1 MTTSVPILMYHEVS
15 ARLDQRYRK
24 YTLTPREL
32 ERQLDWLRAHAYET
46 VTMDDVLAA
55 WRGERALPVNPVAI
69 TFDDGGRDC
78 LEHAVPALAQRGFTA
93 TFYIVAGVVGA
104 PMRWLRQEIGFELQA
119 ADWPAL
125 WAAEQAG
132 MHCEAHS
139 ITHPRLGTV
148 DAATCRDELAR
159 GRAMLEDGLGHA
171 VTHLAYPFGSFS
183 EETRTIARE
192 AGYLTACTT
201 EEAIASTLEDELL
214 ALPRVPILGTESFKE
229 FTHRVRTS
237 QRASALQLRLERV
250 AERFGLSRQPPR
262 S

>member
-1 MTTSVPILMYHEVS
+1 MTAAVPILMYHEVS
-15 ARLDQRYRK
+15 ARLDPRYRK
-24 YTLTPREL
+24 YTLTPQEL
-32 ERQLDWLRAHAYET
+32 ERQLDWLRANDYRT
-46 VTMDDVLAA
+46 VSMDDVLAA
-55 WRGERALPVNPVAI
+55 WRGARALPAKPVAI

-78 LEHAVPALAQRGFTA
+78 IEHAVPALAMRGFTA

-104 PMRWLRQEIGFELQA
+104 PMRWLKQEIGFELQA

-148 DAATCRDELAR
+148 DATTCRDELAR

-171 VTHLAYPFGSFS
+171 VTHLAYPFGSFTD
-183 EETRTIARE
+183 ETRAIAHE
-192 AGYLTACTT
+192 TGYATACTT
-201 EEAIASTLEDELL
+201 QEAIASPSDELL
-214 ALPRVPILGTESFKE
+214 ALPRVPVLGTETFGE
-229 FTHRVRTS
+229 FTYRVRTA

-250 AERFGLSRQPPR
+250 GERLGLGRRPPR
-262 S
+262 A

>member
-1 MTTSVPILMYHEVS
+1 MTASVPILMYHEIS
-15 ARLDQRYRK
+15 TRPDPRYRK
-24 YTLTPREL
+24 YTLTPQEL
-32 ERQLDWLRAHAYET
+32 DRQLDWLRAQEYHA

-55 WRGERALPVNPVAI
+55 WRGTRALPTRPVAI

-78 LEHAVPALAQRGFTA
+78 IEHAVPALVARGFTA
-93 TFYIVAGVVGA
+93 TFYIVAGVVGG
-104 PMRWLRQEIGFELQA
+104 PMRWLRPEIGFELQA

-139 ITHPRLGTV
+139 MTHPRLGRI
-148 DAATCRDELAR
+148 DAAACRDELAR

-183 EETRTIARE
+183 PETRTIARE
-192 AGYLTACTT
+192 TGYATACTT
-201 EEAIASTLEDELL
+201 VEAIASPVDELL
-214 ALPRVPILGTESFKE
+214 ALPRVPVLGTESFGQ
-229 FTHRVRTS
+229 FTHRVRTA
-237 QRASALQLRLERV
+237 QRAGTIQLRLENV
-250 AERFGLSRQPPR
+250 ARRLGFPRQRPE

>member
-1 MTTSVPILMYHEVS
+1 MTSSVPILMYHEVS

-24 YTLTPREL
+24 YTLTPQEL
-32 ERQLDWLRAHAYET
+32 ERQLDWLRAHEYRT

-55 WRGERALPVNPVAI
+55 WRGERALPSKPVAI

-78 LEHAVPALAQRGFTA
+78 IEHAVPALAKRGFTA
-93 TFYIVAGVVGA
+93 TFYIVAGVVGG

-125 WAAEQAG
+125 WAAEKAG
-132 MHCEAHS
+132 MQCEAHS
-139 ITHPRLGTV
+139 ITHPRLASV

-183 EETRTIARE
+183 NETCTIARE
-192 AGYLTACTT
+192 TGYATACTT
-201 EEAIASTLEDELL
+201 VEAIASSPNDELL
-214 ALPRVPILGTESFKE
+214 ALPRVPISGTETFKE
-229 FTHRVRTS
+229 FTHRVRTA

-250 AERFGLSRQPPR
+250 AERFGLRRPPQP
-262 S
+262 

>member
-15 ARLDQRYRK
+15 ARPDPRYRK
-24 YTLTPREL
+24 YTLTPQEL
-32 ERQLDWLRAHAYET
+32 ERQLDWLRAHEYRT
-46 VTMDDVLAA
+46 VSMDDVLAA
-55 WRGERALPVNPVAI
+55 WRGTQALPQRPVVI

-78 LEHAVPALAQRGFTA
+78 IEHAVPALATRGFTA

-104 PMRWLRQEIGFELQA
+104 PMAWLRQEIGFELQA

-125 WAAEQAG
+125 WAAEKAG

-139 ITHPRLGTV
+139 ITHPRLAGV
-148 DAATCRDELAR
+148 DSTTCRDELAR

-183 EETRTIARE
+183 DETRAIARE
-192 AGYLTACTT
+192 TGYLTACTT
-201 EEAIASTLEDELL
+201 EEAIASTTNDELL
-214 ALPRVPILGTESFKE
+214 ALPRVPVVGTESFGE
-229 FTHRVRTS
+229 FTHRVRTA

-250 AERFGLSRQPPR
+250 AQRFGFDRRPPR